1 MEHEMKIAVVGG
13 DLRYLYLSDLLS
25 KTYPVYLFGFD
36 KPFDTGASRLPL
48 SDLSRLSQCDL
59 VILPLPAVT
68 EGQWVTAP
76 FSSQRI
82 SVYDLLPHLA
92 RGALLLGGKVDP
104 AFSSYLEENSCSI
117 ADYYERE
124 ELAVLNAIPTAE
136 GAIAIAMEELPIT
149 LWGCRCLIT
158 GYGRVSKA
166 LARRLLALGAQVTIA
181 ARQHADLAW
190 ASSEGFSALPFD
202 QIAGEIATYDL
213 VCNTVPAVVLD
224 EATLR
229 RMNPKSL
236 LIDLASKPGGVDFET
251 ARSLGLKT
259 VWALS
264 LPGKAAPA
272 TAAAIL
278 QTTILNIAKE
288 RGKL

>member
-1 MEHEMKIAVVGG
+1 MEHELKIAVVGG
-13 DLRYLYLSDLLS
+13 DLRYLYLSDLLA
-25 KTYPVYLFGFD
+25 KHYPVYLFGFD
-36 KPFDTGASRLPL
+36 KPFDTGAARFPL
-48 SDLSRLSQCDL
+48 TDLSRLSQCDL
-59 VILPLPAVT
+59 VILPLPAVVD
-68 EGQWVTAP
+68 GQWINAP
-76 FSSQRI
+76 FSEKKL
-82 SVYDLLPHLA
+82 SVYDLLPHLG

-104 AFSSYLEENSCSI
+104 AFSGYLKDTGCEI

-149 LWGCRCLIT
+149 IWDCRCLIT
-158 GYGRVSKA
+158 GYGRVAKA
-166 LARRLLALGAQVTIA
+166 LAKRLLALGAKVTVA
-181 ARQHADLAW
+181 ARKHADLAW
-190 ASSEGFSALPFD
+190 IQSEGYHALPFSELPE
-202 QIAGEIATYDL
+202 QIGEFDL

-224 EATLR
+224 KDTLG
-229 RMNPKSL
+229 RMNPDAL

-278 QTTILNIAKE
+278 QTAILNTAKE